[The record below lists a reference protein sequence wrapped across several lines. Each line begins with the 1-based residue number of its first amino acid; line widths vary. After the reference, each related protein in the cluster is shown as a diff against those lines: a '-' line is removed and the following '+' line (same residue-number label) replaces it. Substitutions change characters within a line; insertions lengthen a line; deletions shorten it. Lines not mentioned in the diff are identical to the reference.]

1 MSQFD
6 NGIADHL
13 TRRQFTTAAIG
24 GVAAAAGGFPSLA
37 WADTKPAT
45 LSPLHAP
52 FKKMR
57 LSLAAYSLRKYLQQN
72 WPTPR
77 KRAGKAAMTMEDFVD
92 YCGKLKLD
100 GCEPTSY
107 YFPNPLSN
115 KYLVELRE
123 RAKRLHLDVSATAIG
138 NDFCVKEGPA
148 RKRQLQLCRQWVDYA
163 AVLGAPSIRIF
174 AGRIPRGDSEEAA
187 VERCAA
193 GINESVKYAATKKV
207 ALALEN
213 HGGITATPKQMLKI
227 IAKVKPSPYFGVNF
241 DGGNF
246 RTDDPYRDLA
256 VIAPYAINAQ
266 LKVTITRKGKRE
278 AADLKKMLHIL
289 KDAGYRGWVALEYE
303 EREEPKQEIPKVINK
318 LRDLMA
324 SL

>member
-1 MSQFD
+1 MNQTDFQFPEP
-6 NGIADHL
+6 L
-13 TRRQFTTAAIG
+13 TRRQFAQTA
-24 GVAAAAGGFPSLA
+24 VVTAAAATGFSSFA
-37 WADTKPAT
+37 SAAAKPAT

-77 KRAGKAAMTMEDFVD
+77 KRATKPAMTMEDFVD

-115 KYLVELRE
+115 RYLTELRD
-123 RAKRLHLDVSATAIG
+123 RAKRLHLDISATAIG
-138 NDFCVKEGPA
+138 NDFCVKEGPR
-148 RKRQLQLCRQWVDYA
+148 RKRELRLCRQWVDYA

-187 VERCAA
+187 IERCTA

-227 IAKVKPSPYFGVNF
+227 ISRVTPSPYFGVNF

-246 RTDDPYRDLA
+246 RTDDPYRDMA
-256 VIAPYAINAQ
+256 IIAPYTVNAQ
-266 LKVTITRKGKRE
+266 LKASIVRKGKRE
-278 AADLKKMLHIL
+278 AADLKKVLNIL
-289 KDAGYRGWVALEYE
+289 KDAGYRGWVSLEYE
-303 EREEPKQEIPKVINK
+303 EREEPKKEIPRLIHK

-324 SL
+324 AL

>member
-1 MSQFD
+1 MTQFD
-6 NGIADHL
+6 HEFAQHL
-13 TRRQFTTAAIG
+13 TRRQFATAAVGGMAAVAG
-24 GVAAAAGGFPSLA
+24 GVSLAAA
-37 WADTKPAT
+37 DQKEPAT

-52 FKKMR
+52 FDKMK

-72 WPTPR
+72 WPNPR
-77 KRAGKAAMTMEDFVD
+77 KRAAKAAMTMADFVD

-107 YFPNPLSN
+107 YFPNPLSV
-115 KYLVELRE
+115 KYLEDLRE
-123 RAKRLHLDVSATAIG
+123 RAKRQHLAISATAIG
-138 NDFCVKEGPA
+138 NDFCVKDGPT

-174 AGRIPRGDSEEAA
+174 AGKVPRGDSEAA
-187 VERCAA
+187 AIERCVA
-193 GINESVKYAATKKV
+193 GINESVKYAAKKKV

-213 HGGITATPKQMLKI
+213 HGGITATPKQMLRI
-227 IAKVKPSPYFGVNF
+227 ISGVTPSPYFGVNF

-266 LKVTITRKGKRE
+266 LKLSVTRKGKRE
-278 AADLKKMLHIL
+278 PADMKKTLQIL
-289 KDAGYRGWVALEYE
+289 KRAGYRGWVALEYE
-303 EREEPKQEIPKVINK
+303 EREEPKKEIPKVIHK

-324 SL
+324 AL